1 MMMPIMRAALVTQ
14 LTVALPTQ
22 PGGKIHGPAKF
33 PQRARDVS
41 KNAQW
46 ARIQMSSARA
56 KPHAFWPEVLRGG
69 GALAISRI

>member
-14 LTVALPTQ
+14 LTVALRTQ

-46 ARIQMSSARA
+46 ARIQDVVSESQTAC
-56 KPHAFWPEVLRGG
+56 L
-69 GALAISRI
+69 LA